1 MVLWRQWAHRPG
13 ANRDMEMGAFFRSLE
28 SDHPE
33 VLRFRFHGPKWE
45 LVRIWLKRDDK
56 IRRSVRRAA
65 ES

>member
-1 MVLWRQWAHRPG
+1 
-13 ANRDMEMGAFFRSLE
+13 MEMGAFFRSLE

-45 LVRIWLKRDDK
+45 LVRIWLKRDDR

-65 ES
+65 EP